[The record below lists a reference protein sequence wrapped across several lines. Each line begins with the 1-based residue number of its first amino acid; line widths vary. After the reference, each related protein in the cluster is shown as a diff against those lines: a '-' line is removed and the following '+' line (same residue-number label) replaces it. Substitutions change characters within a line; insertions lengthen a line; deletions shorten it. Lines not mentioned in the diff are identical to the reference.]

1 MIKVTL
7 RAMPTNFTSNYTR
20 TFNSLEDAMRTTRKM
35 DIIVVAIEEEGVGY
49 HKVPLTKDGA
59 VGFGPLSYGTPAGGK
74 MHYSEKYK
82 EIEER
87 IREEEN
93 KPKLA

>member
-7 RAMPTNFTSNYTR
+7 RAMPTNYTSNYTR
-20 TFNSLEDAMRTTRKM
+20 TFNSLEEAMRTTRKM

-49 HKVPLTKDGA
+49 HKTPLTKDGGI
-59 VGFGPLSYGTPAGGK
+59 GFGPLNYGTPTGGS

-82 EIEER
+82 ETEEK
-87 IREEEN
+87 IIAEES

>member
-7 RAMPTNFTSNYTR
+7 RTMPTNFSSNYTR
-20 TFNSLEDAMRTTRKM
+20 TFDSLESALRITRKM
-35 DIIVVAIEEEGVGY
+35 DIIVVAIEEEGVGF

-59 VGFGPLSYGTPAGGK
+59 VGFGPLSYGTPSGGS
-74 MHYSEKYK
+74 MHYSEKYN
-82 EIEER
+82 EIEEK
-87 IREEEN
+87 IKAEEN